1 MAVIFKGVPSI
12 GKGLTEDT
20 VLWRYLDAAKFLDLL
35 HNRTLFFCRGDQFA
49 DKYEGA
55 FTESIKH
62 AIEEA
67 FRKNQINSSVAEFKS
82 QLRQRVF
89 VNCWH
94 ASSDDSMAMWGLYGK
109 SSAAV
114 AITTTVGRLRDS
126 IKVANLQYAINIAK
140 VEYVK
145 HWRDPELIFK
155 PYSNVFAY
163 KLKAYEFEKE
173 VRVIIDRFHEDFDAN
188 DLPGGMSAHVPLQ
201 TLLRSIVVSP
211 EAAPWFV
218 NLMGDVV
225 RKYEVSAPVHRS
237 KLAFDPK

>member
-1 MAVIFKGVPSI
+1 MAVIIKGVPSL
-12 GKGLTEDT
+12 GKGLTENT
-20 VLWRYLDAAKFLDLL
+20 VLWRYLDMAKFLDLL
-35 HNRTLFFCRGDQFA
+35 QNNTLYFCRGDRFA

-67 FRKNQINSSVAEFKS
+67 FHKNQIDMSVAEFKN

-94 ASSDDSMAMWGLYGK
+94 ASSDDSMAMWSLYGK
-109 SSAAV
+109 SAAAV
-114 AITTTVGRLRDS
+114 AITTTVGRLRDA
-126 IKVANLQYAINIAK
+126 IKLAKLPHAINIAK

-145 HWRDPELIFK
+145 HWRDPALVFK

-163 KLKAYEFEKE
+163 KLKAYDYERE
-173 VRVIIDRFHEDFDAN
+173 VRVIIDRFDEYLDATA
-188 DLPGGMSAHVPLQ
+188 LPEAMSAVVSLPA
-201 TLLRSIVVSP
+201 LLRSIVVSP
-211 EAAPWFV
+211 EASPWFV
-218 NLMGDVV
+218 KLVDDIV
-225 RKYEVSAPVHRS
+225 RKYDVSVPVRRS